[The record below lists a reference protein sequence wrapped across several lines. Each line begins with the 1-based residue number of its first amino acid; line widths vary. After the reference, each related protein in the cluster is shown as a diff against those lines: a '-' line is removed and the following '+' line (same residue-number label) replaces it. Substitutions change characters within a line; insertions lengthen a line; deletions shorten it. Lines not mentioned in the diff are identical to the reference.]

1 MRQNRPVST
10 VPLPTHAVDAASE
23 GPAPRPWRG
32 ALWMLGAVASFLTMA
47 LAGRQLSSHLGTFQI
62 LFFRSLVGLLVVG
75 LLAWRSGQAVWRTQ
89 RLTLHLGRN
98 LAHFGG
104 QFGWFHALGVIP
116 LAQVF
121 AIEFTVPL
129 WTALLAAL
137 LLGERLTARRTLA
150 LALGFGGVLV
160 ILRPELGLGGA
171 GAGSGFGAWTG
182 SAAGLAT
189 LAAVASAA
197 AYGLSYIATKR
208 LTPTDAP
215 LTILFFMT
223 VVQLP
228 LGLVGAAMQWQ
239 PVTWPQV
246 PALVLVGLTA
256 LSAHYCIARALACA
270 DLAVVI
276 PVDFLRLPLVA
287 LIGYA
292 FYGEAV
298 DGWLVLGMVLIV
310 GANLANLGAVRPAK
324 TSALSQDRAR

>member
-1 MRQNRPVST
+1 
-10 VPLPTHAVDAASE
+10 
-23 GPAPRPWRG
+23 
-32 ALWMLGAVASFLTMA
+32 MLGAVASFLTMA